1 MSKQGGTGMGA
12 NNNAK
17 IKTMDQ
23 HNGSEQFHFRFFSEL
38 LKRPVCKEKIKNR
51 IGKLSDLVFTIK
63 EPYPEAVGIYIEHG
77 WGKPTEFIPWAKM
90 IKIDDD
96 AVFVQ
101 PPDSGDVYPP
111 FVDQPGWI
119 LMDKHL
125 MGKTV
130 LDTDGRQAEVVND
143 IHFLETRGLL
153 LLVHVDVS
161 FNGFFRRW
169 GLEKYKMMESKLISW
184 KYIQPLSVEDA
195 VSTDKVTLS
204 VTKQQM
210 LELPSEDLAD
220 VLEELPQDE
229 QQVLFSALDNEKAA
243 ETLMEAEPRAQRQI
257 IANLREEKARKI
269 LSEMTT
275 PQLAGLFSVLP
286 HDDVTELMAYL
297 TKEQAEH
304 VHNILSEREI
314 SAKSIMSP
322 DFLAASKTDKVGDI
336 LGRIRGSSREPWNIS
351 YIYVVNG
358 DGKTL
363 LGVVDLRE
371 LVLTPDNMPMEDIM
385 VSPVVS
391 AEEDDVQD
399 DLVEMFRKYHYRMI
413 PVVDSHDKILGV
425 LYHND
430 ISKLISQ

>member
-1 MSKQGGTGMGA
+1 MTSDRTNKQ
-12 NNNAK
+12 
-17 IKTMDQ
+17 KTIDQ
-23 HNGSEQFHFRFFSEL
+23 SHGFEQFKFHFFSEM
-38 LKRPVCKEKIKNR
+38 LKKPVCKEKIRDR
-51 IGKLSDLVFTIK
+51 IGKLSDLVFALK

-77 WGKPTEFIPWAKM
+77 WGKPTEFIPWSKV
-90 IKIDDD
+90 IKIESD
-96 AVFVQ
+96 AVFVH

-130 LDTDGRQAEVVND
+130 LDIDGRQAEVVND
-143 IHFLETRGLL
+143 IHFLETRGVL

-169 GLEKYKMMESKLISW
+169 GLGKYELVKSNLISW

-220 VLEELPQDE
+220 VLEELPGEE

-243 ETLMEAEPRAQRQI
+243 ETLIEAEPRAQRQI

-297 TKEQAEH
+297 TKEQAER
-304 VHNILSEREI
+304 VRKILSEREI
-314 SAKSIMSP
+314 SARNIMSQ
-322 DFLAASKTDKVGDI
+322 DFFVTPKEENVGQVLA
-336 LGRIRGSSREPWNIS
+336 RIRSAEREPRSIS

-358 DGKTL
+358 DGRTL

-371 LVLTPDNMPMEDIM
+371 LVLTPDQMPMGEVM

-399 DLVEMFRKYHYRMI
+399 DLVEMFSKYHYRMI
-413 PVVDSHDKILGV
+413 PVVDSQDRILGV
-425 LYHND
+425 LFQND
-430 ISKLISQ
+430 VINLSD

>member
-1 MSKQGGTGMGA
+1 MIADKNFKM
-12 NNNAK
+12 
-17 IKTMDQ
+17 KTNDQ
-23 HNGSEQFHFRFFSEL
+23 HPGFEQFRFLFFSEL
-38 LKRPVCKEKIKNR
+38 LKLPVCREKIKNR
-51 IGKLSDLVFTIK
+51 IGKLSDLVFLHK

-77 WGKPTEFIPWAKM
+77 WGKPTEFIPWSKV
-90 IKIDDD
+90 IKIEDD
-96 AVFVQ
+96 AIFVR

-130 LDTDGRQAEVVND
+130 LDIDGRQVEVVND
-143 IHFLETRGLL
+143 VHFIETRGLL
-153 LLVHVDVS
+153 LLVHVDIS
-161 FNGFFRRW
+161 FGGFFRRW
-169 GLEKYKMMESKLISW
+169 GLGKFELVNSNLISW

-204 VTKQQM
+204 VTKNQM

-220 VLEELPQDE
+220 FLEELPNEE
-229 QQVLFSALDNEKAA
+229 QQVLFSALDTEKAA

-269 LSEMTT
+269 LSEMST
-275 PQLAGLFSVLP
+275 PQLAGLFTVLP
-286 HDDVTELMAYL
+286 HDDVTELMAFL
-297 TKEQAEH
+297 SKEQAER
-304 VHNILSEREI
+304 VRNILSQREI
-314 SAKSIMSP
+314 QARNIMSS
-322 DFLAASKTDKVGDI
+322 DYVVAQKSDKAGDV
-336 LGRIRGSSREPWNIS
+336 LTAIRGSGRDPKSIS

-363 LGVVDLRE
+363 LGVVDLRD
-371 LVLTPDNMPMEDIM
+371 LVLAQEHLTMSDVM

-399 DLVEMFRKYHYRMI
+399 DLVEMFVKYQYHMI
-413 PVVDSHDKILGV
+413 PVVDRNDRILGV

-430 ISKLISQ
+430 IDNLISQ

>member
-1 MSKQGGTGMGA
+1 MTSDRTNKQ
-12 NNNAK
+12 
-17 IKTMDQ
+17 KTIDQ
-23 HNGSEQFHFRFFSEL
+23 SHGFEQFKFHFFSEML
-38 LKRPVCKEKIKNR
+38 RKPVCKEKIRNR
-51 IGKLSDLVFTIK
+51 IGKLSDLVFALK

-77 WGKPTEFIPWAKM
+77 WGKPTEFIPWSKV
-90 IKIDDD
+90 IKIESD
-96 AVFVQ
+96 AIFVHPQ
-101 PPDSGDVYPP
+101 ESGDVYPP

-130 LDTDGRQAEVVND
+130 LDIDGRQAEVVND

-169 GLEKYKMMESKLISW
+169 GLGRYELVKSNLISW

-220 VLEELPQDE
+220 VLEELPGEE
-229 QQVLFSALDNEKAA
+229 QQVLFSALDSEKAA
-243 ETLMEAEPRAQRQI
+243 ETLIEAEPRAQRQI

-297 TKEQAEH
+297 TSEQAER
-304 VHNILSEREI
+304 VRKILSEREI
-314 SAKSIMSP
+314 SARNIMSQ
-322 DFLAASKTDKVGDI
+322 DFFITSREETVGQVLA
-336 LGRIRGSSREPWNIS
+336 RIRSAEREPRSIS

-358 DGKTL
+358 DGRTL

-371 LVLTPDNMPMEDIM
+371 LVLTPDQMPMGEVM

-399 DLVEMFRKYHYRMI
+399 DLVEMFSKYHYRMI
-413 PVVDSHDKILGV
+413 PVVDGQDRILGV
-425 LYHND
+425 LYQND
-430 ISKLISQ
+430 VINLSD

>member
-1 MSKQGGTGMGA
+1 MVT
-12 NNNAK
+12 NNVK
-17 IKTMDQ
+17 MKTTDQ
-23 HNGSEQFHFRFFSEL
+23 THGFEQFRFHFFSEL
-38 LKRPVCKEKIKNR
+38 LKLPVCKEKIKNR
-51 IGKLSDLVFTIK
+51 IGKLSDLVFALK

-77 WGKPTEFIPWAKM
+77 WGKPTEFIPWPKV
-90 IKIDDD
+90 IKIEDD
-96 AVFVQ
+96 AIFVH
-101 PPDSGDVYPP
+101 PPDDGDVYPP

-130 LDTDGRQAEVVND
+130 LDIDGRQAEVVND
-143 IHFLETRGLL
+143 IHFLETRGVL

-169 GLEKYKMMESKLISW
+169 GLGKYELVKSNLISW

-204 VTKQQM
+204 VTKKQM

-220 VLEELPQDE
+220 FLEELPNEE
-229 QQVLFSALDNEKAA
+229 QQVLFSALDTEKAA
-243 ETLMEAEPRAQRQI
+243 ETLIEAEPRAQRQI

-297 TKEQAEH
+297 SREQAER
-304 VHNILSEREI
+304 VRNILSQREI
-314 SAKSIMSP
+314 SARTIMSS
-322 DFLAASKTDKVGDI
+322 DYVVAVRTDKVGDI
-336 LGRIRGSSREPWNIS
+336 LNTIRNSGREPSSIS

-358 DGKTL
+358 DRKTL

-371 LVLTPDNMPMEDIM
+371 LVLSPDHAAMGDVM

-399 DLVEMFRKYHYRMI
+399 DLVEMFAKYHYRMI
-413 PVVDSHDKILGV
+413 PVVDSQDRILGV
-425 LYHND
+425 LYQND
-430 ISKLISQ
+430 VINLISQ

>member
-1 MSKQGGTGMGA
+1 VVA
-12 NNNAK
+12 NNTSK
-17 IKTMDQ
+17 MTTIDQ
-23 HNGSEQFHFRFFSEL
+23 PHGFEQFRFHFFTEL
-38 LKRPVCKEKIKNR
+38 LKRQVCKEKIRNR
-51 IGKLSDLVFTIK
+51 IGKLSDLVFLHK

-77 WGKPTEFIPWAKM
+77 WGKPTEFIPWSKV
-90 IKIDDD
+90 IKIEDD
-96 AVFVQ
+96 AIFVR

-130 LDTDGRQAEVVND
+130 LDIDGRQVEVVND
-143 IHFLETRGLL
+143 VHFLETRNML

-161 FNGFFRRW
+161 FGGFFRRW
-169 GLEKYKMMESKLISW
+169 GLGKYELVNSNLISW

-204 VTKQQM
+204 VTKKQM

-220 VLEELPQDE
+220 FLEELPNEE
-229 QQVLFSALDNEKAA
+229 QQVLFSALDTEKAA

-269 LSEMTT
+269 LSEMST
-275 PQLAGLFSVLP
+275 PQLAGLFTVLP
-286 HDDVTELMAYL
+286 HDDVTELMAFL
-297 TKEQAEH
+297 SKEQAER
-304 VHNILSEREI
+304 VRNILSQREI
-314 SAKSIMSP
+314 QARNIMSS
-322 DFLAASKTDKVGDI
+322 DYVVAQKSDHAGDVLAGF
-336 LGRIRGSSREPWNIS
+336 RGSGRDPKSIS

-363 LGVVDLRE
+363 LGVVDLRD
-371 LVLTPDNMPMEDIM
+371 LVLAQEHLTMSDVM

-399 DLVEMFRKYHYRMI
+399 DLVEMFVKYQYHMI
-413 PVVDSHDKILGV
+413 PVVDRNDRILGV

-430 ISKLISQ
+430 IDNLISQ